1 MLRERPV
8 IGITAY
14 EEKASW
20 GVWDAELAAIVPASY
35 IRSVIGAGGIPV
47 LLPVQA
53 LGASELVARVDG
65 VLLTGGPDVDP
76 ELYGA
81 EPHPKT
87 EVPRKGRDT
96 FEFAVLD
103 EATKLELPV
112 LAICRGLQ
120 ALNVFRGGTLY
131 QHLPEIP
138 GHDEH
143 GAHGDYSPTGVR
155 VEPGSVLAKALGSEQ
170 ASALCHHHQAVDKP
184 GEGLAAVAWA
194 ADGTIEA
201 LEDPE
206 LPFLLGVQ
214 WHPEVGRDPALFR
227 ALVHAAAGAE

>member
-14 EEKASW
+14 EEKATW
-20 GVWDAELAAIVPASY
+20 GVWDAELAAIVPANY
-35 IRSVIGAGGIPV
+35 VRAVIDAGGIPV
-47 LLPVQA
+47 LLPIQA
-53 LGASELVARVDG
+53 LGASELVARLDG

-76 ELYGA
+76 ELYGE
-81 EPHPKT
+81 EPHPQT
-87 EVPRKGRDT
+87 QRPRKGRDS

-112 LAICRGLQ
+112 LAICRGAQ

-131 QHLPEIP
+131 QHLPELP
-138 GHDEH
+138 GHEEH
-143 GAHGDYSPTGVR
+143 GAHGDYSSRGVR
-155 VEPGSVLAKALGSEQ
+155 VQAGSTLAKALGSEE
-170 ASALCHHHQAVDKP
+170 ASALCHHHQAVHDI
-184 GEGLAAVAWA
+184 GEGLVAVAWA
-194 ADGTIEA
+194 DDGTIEA

-214 WHPEVGRDPALFR
+214 WHPEVGKDPALFR
-227 ALVHAAAGAE
+227 ALVQASAGAE